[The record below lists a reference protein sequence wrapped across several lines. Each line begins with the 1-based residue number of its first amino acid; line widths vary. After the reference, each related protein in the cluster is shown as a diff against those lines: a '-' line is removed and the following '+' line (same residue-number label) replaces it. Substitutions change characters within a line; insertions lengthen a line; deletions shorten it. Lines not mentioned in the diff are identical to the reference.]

1 MSRLAGKAE
10 VCSPSRSWAP
20 FDFLVQVKFKAAG
33 RLATCALYLS
43 RVTTRVLCVLT
54 STHDPRALVS
64 MVLALQA

>member
-33 RLATCALYLS
+33 KGATCALYLS
-43 RVTTRVLCVLT
+43 RVTRVLCGLT
-54 STHDPRALVS
+54 STRGPHALVS